1 MDPNSSTNLEEL
13 YCIEAGGVRILIMNI
28 SKKKIH
34 IKGQFSRVHWKLVI
48 AGYLPLYRRLERLQF
63 WFDFAL
69 SVIRDVLCR
78 SDVVNQLK
86 KKI

>member
-1 MDPNSSTNLEEL
+1 MDPNSSTNLAL
-13 YCIEAGGVRILIMNI
+13 VYGIEAGGVRILIINI
-28 SKKKIH
+28 SKKKVH
-34 IKGQFSRVHWKLVI
+34 IKGQFSRVHWKLVMPGRLF
-48 AGYLPLYRRLERLQF
+48 ATLPALREAAVF
-63 WFDFAL
+63 IKL